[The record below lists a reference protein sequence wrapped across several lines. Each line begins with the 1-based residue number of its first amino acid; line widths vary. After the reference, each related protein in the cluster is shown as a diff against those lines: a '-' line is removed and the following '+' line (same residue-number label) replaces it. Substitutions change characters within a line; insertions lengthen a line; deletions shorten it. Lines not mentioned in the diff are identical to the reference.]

1 MTFYTFKEDERT
13 IRIQFECYR
22 CKSDIFEKTYVEVKT
37 MTERTVTIRGRE
49 EDVNTVLKLL
59 RHMEYLGHAGASR
72 NLLVRVDGDGSGRI
86 RVTDENG
93 DKLDNFHYNTK
104 QNLDMGAVVGIYDI
118 G

>member
-1 MTFYTFKEDERT
+1 
-13 IRIQFECYR
+13 
-22 CKSDIFEKTYVEVKT
+22 

-59 RHMEYLGHAGASR
+59 RHMEYLGNVGASR
-72 NLLVRVDGDGSGRI
+72 NLLVRIDGDGLGRI

-93 DKLDNFHYNTK
+93 NKLDNNPYNTK
-104 QNLDMGAVVGIYDI
+104 QNLGMGAVVGVYDI